1 MTLHNSFANAAGV
14 CVGRHR
20 TSLVV
25 GKIIRTKRRSNDC
38 YGVPKCFGFFSD
50 LSSTRLYSH
59 SVKKSDPKQ
68 PMIILSDEQVW
79 GILKKN
85 FRAVID
91 INRKALASLST
102 DTSCENGNDD
112 ASACVPSRIMIPYN
126 KGSNAASGD
135 CTLFKPAMYT
145 AKQTGNEDDCDNAVG
160 DDTYS
165 VTMGMKVA
173 SVRDGNAKL
182 GKPSVPCTIMM
193 LDPASGDVSA
203 VLGATSLTAVR
214 TAAGSA
220 AATELMCLSRLA
232 PPSAGTCSSN
242 TDKGGAVENVTHPP
256 LEMVCFGAGMQIEM
270 HIAAIRA
277 CQWPS
282 SDQKLE
288 LSKLTIVNRNQARAL
303 ALKAKLSSDGS
314 NDAKSISEIN
324 ILSTGESEID
334 DAVSTADIIVTG
346 TNAPTPLFQ
355 GKMAKKGVHIN
366 GVGSYQSD
374 HQEIDNDIVGRC
386 YVCFD
391 TVEAMTV
398 GDLKHLQPSARV
410 RLFGDI
416 IAEGDGIT
424 SLDHFQSIDS
434 TFFKSVGTAIQDILT
449 AEYVVQE
456 ARKQGVGTEIK
467 L

>member
-1 MTLHNSFANAAGV
+1 MTLHNSFAHVLGV
-14 CVGRHR
+14 CVGRSR

-25 GKIIRTKRRSNDC
+25 GKIIRTKRRYDDC
-38 YGVPKCFGFFSD
+38 SGVSKCCGVFSD

-68 PMIILSDEQVW
+68 PMIVLSDDQVW

-91 INRKALASLST
+91 INRKALGSLSA
-102 DTSCENGNDD
+102 DASCENGNDD
-112 ASACVPSRIMIPYN
+112 ASAYVPSRIMIPYN
-126 KGSNAASGD
+126 KGSNATSGD

-145 AKQTGNEDDCDNAVG
+145 ARQTGSEDDRDG

-173 SVRDGNAKL
+173 SVRDGNANL

-242 TDKGGAVENVTHPP
+242 ANEGDAIENATYPP

-288 LSKLTIVNRNQARAL
+288 LSKLTIINRNQARAL
-303 ALKAKLSSDGS
+303 ALKEKLLSDGS
-314 NDAKSISEIN
+314 NDAKSISEIK
-324 ILSTGESEID
+324 ILSTGDSEID

-346 TNAPTPLFQ
+346 TNASTPLFQ

-374 HQEIDNDIVGRC
+374 HQEIDNDIVDRC

-398 GDLKHLQPSARV
+398 GDLKHLRPSARV

-416 IAEGDGIT
+416 IAEGEGIT

-456 ARKQGVGTEIK
+456 ARKQGVGTEVIT
-467 L
+467 